1 MSDLDHRVG
10 VIEAN
15 LVVRNLRLSNV
26 YEANCE
32 PLIEE
37 IDKLFGID
45 EVSYNIKE
53 GAIHLAYDA
62 THIDLDGIEAIIRKH
77 GADLHND
84 WWTHTKEGYYQF
96 VDQNIKDNATHKPW
110 SCHHLPQGAHRKR
123 T

>member
-10 VIEAN
+10 VREAN

-84 WWTHTKEGYYQF
+84 W
-96 VDQNIKDNATHKPW
+96 
-110 SCHHLPQGAHRKR
+110 
-123 T
+123 

>member
-10 VIEAN
+10 VREAN

-62 THIDLDGIEAIIRKH
+62 TT
-77 GADLHND
+77 HNARRAQ
-84 WWTHTKEGYYQF
+84 TCMQYLSRVT
-96 VDQNIKDNATHKPW
+96 
-110 SCHHLPQGAHRKR
+110 C
-123 T
+123 

>member
-10 VIEAN
+10 VREAN

-45 EVSYNIKE
+45 EVSYTNKE
-53 GAIHLAYDA
+53 GAIL
-62 THIDLDGIEAIIRKH
+62 T
-77 GADLHND
+77 
-84 WWTHTKEGYYQF
+84 
-96 VDQNIKDNATHKPW
+96 
-110 SCHHLPQGAHRKR
+110 
-123 T
+123 

>member
-10 VIEAN
+10 VREAN

-96 VDQNIKDNATHKPW
+96 VDCLLYTSPSPRDLSTSRMPSSA
-110 SCHHLPQGAHRKR
+110 
-123 T
+123 

>member
-10 VIEAN
+10 VREAN

-84 WWTHTKEGYYQF
+84 WYHP
-96 VDQNIKDNATHKPW
+96 IKLIIDCIVLFFLNHNP
-110 SCHHLPQGAHRKR
+110 GKR
-123 T
+123 FTDLC

>member
-10 VIEAN
+10 VREAN
-15 LVVRNLRLSNV
+15 LVVRLSNV